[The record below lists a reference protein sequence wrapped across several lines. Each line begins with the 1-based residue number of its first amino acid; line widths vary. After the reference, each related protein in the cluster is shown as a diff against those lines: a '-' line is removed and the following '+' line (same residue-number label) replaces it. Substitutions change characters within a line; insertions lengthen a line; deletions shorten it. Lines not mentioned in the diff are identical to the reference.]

1 MSYTPKPLWETRIE
15 IGSCICVAT
24 ISHVDKDYVTCEVEI
39 ESQYGLIKTEDSFYY
54 KLTDSDIRFL
64 SYEDSHIDS
73 KILYTHLKNSGF
85 FDKCQELINEK
96 LLTTNKVRVSKSEEK
111 LKKLADK
118 LGYKLVKV

>member
-15 IGSCICVAT
+15 TCLCNCVVS
-24 ISHVDKDYVTCEVEI
+24 ISHVDKDYVTCQVDI
-39 ESQYGLIKTEDSFYY
+39 ESHDGLIKTEDSFYY

-73 KILYTHLKNSGF
+73 KVLYTHLKNSGF
-85 FDKCQELINEK
+85 FDKCNKLISEK
-96 LLTTNKVRVSKSEEK
+96 LSNAAKVKEKQSEIQ

-118 LGYKLVKV
+118 LGYKLVKE